1 MAEDPG
7 AARHVLLKRA
17 KAKITLQDAEFRA
30 EKAKALPKQGQ
41 LLREGSDVGAGIWAS
56 AVALNAATDTLL
68 HNQNLGEAWM
78 QIVGFVGSVNLLVM
92 S

>member
-17 KAKITLQDAEFRA
+17 KAKITMQDAGFRA
-30 EKAKALPKQGQ
+30 EKARALPKQGQ

-56 AVALNAATDTLL
+56 AVRVLPPAKLKFALNAATDMLP
-68 HNQNLGEAWM
+68 HNRNLALWRGMDA
-78 QIVGFVGSVNLLVM
+78 N
-92 S
+92 